1 MQCLPGSG
9 VLVTVDDGSA
19 DVVSAVRGLG
29 DAGWAVV
36 VGCSTGLV
44 LAAQI
49 NVASIVLVCVCV
61 CVCWFVNSISKQ
73 SQRLQQ
79 PFRLSNVV

>member
-9 VLVTVDDGSA
+9 VLGTVDDGSA

-61 CVCWFVNSISKQ
+61 CWFVNSISKQ